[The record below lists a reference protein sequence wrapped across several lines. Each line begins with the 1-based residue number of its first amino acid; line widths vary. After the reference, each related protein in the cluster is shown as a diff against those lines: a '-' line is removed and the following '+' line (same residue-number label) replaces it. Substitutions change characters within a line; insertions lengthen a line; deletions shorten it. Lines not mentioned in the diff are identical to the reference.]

1 MAAKRERGGAT
12 LVCPNCAELTCVTR
26 TKRLPKGPVERERR
40 CVKCGRKFATKKI
53 MKRVTYQ
60 DSQRI
65 VVMPAGKTNPRRA
78 GKGPFGRYA
87 ALVKSRTV
95 GDFVKMHPKWPQT
108 IARAVREQL
117 VKIV

>member
-40 CVKCGRKFATKKI
+40 CVKCGRKFATKEI

-65 VVMPAGKTNPRRA
+65 VVVPAGKTNPRRA

-87 ALVKSRTV
+87 ALVNRAPLAILSRCTPS
-95 GDFVKMHPKWPQT
+95 GPKPLP
-108 IARAVREQL
+108 ARCVSNS
-117 VKIV
+117 